1 MVLPFR
7 SIFTAHFS
15 RIALYKDRGNNYGM
29 WTIASQWFFTTPWE
43 MVTATV
49 SRRVSLTPTYVPAA
63 PTDSLADTE
72 QPVNRSGTTAPVIC
86 FTARVADRKDSIL
99 FLAWYTKNGPSVDLL
114 EKSRSFYTD
123 ARHRTLYVNFLRI
136 SLLFLFEYRSCL
148 LLFVRNLVC

>member
-1 MVLPFR
+1 
-7 SIFTAHFS
+7 
-15 RIALYKDRGNNYGM
+15 
-29 WTIASQWFFTTPWE
+29 

-86 FTARVADRKDSIL
+86 FAARVADRKDSIL

-114 EKSRSFYTD
+114 EKS
-123 ARHRTLYVNFLRI
+123 
-136 SLLFLFEYRSCL
+136 LFLHWRAPPHLIRQIF
-148 LLFVRNLVC
+148 